1 MGTPSK
7 RIYGA
12 HLTPVEVSRRFILPK
27 IKHLVYKY
35 LWVDMFAGE
44 GNLILPILE
53 LVPPEKRPGFFEKH
67 VYLYDIQDS
76 MVEKARENA
85 EAYGVPRRIAE
96 KNIEVRDS
104 LANYPSHLLDKGLPV
119 YHVTNP
125 PYLYLGYIRKHREAS
140 HLLKYFEGAN
150 EGYQDLYQI
159 ALINDARHGLERMI
173 YIIPTN
179 FLYGYSVSNK
189 IRLDLLKLYNIRSVV
204 VLEKGVF
211 EETGTNV
218 AICFFERKARPLH
231 GIQRFPGVKLYA
243 DGSMVEKIYVLEP
256 QHMYRAGTEFEEFV
270 DKCRAPRPLRV
281 KYYLTIEEVEECPGS
296 WELVLV
302 DANAYSGGS
311 YSRVRVNVC
320 RELYERV
327 KRNILF
333 IRTLDTGT
341 REGRAGLYTV
351 RQVFGADGI
360 LVTRAKYRTHP
371 IQLFLEPEIP
381 VEDQLL
387 LKDYFNTLLEYF
399 RELTD
404 SEFMTTYKY
413 SNAEYTRKYLGLLQ
427 ARRLIETFPLLSL
440 GERDRARLA
449 GLVEEGRGDALVDF
463 VCRVNRGGPV
473 RIKPP
478 HTRLYRRHRSSI
490 R

>member
-1 MGTPSK
+1 MGASAK
-7 RIYGA
+7 RLYGA
-12 HLTPVEVSRRFILPK
+12 HLTPVEVSRRFILPEVRDV
-27 IKHLVYKY
+27 IYKY

-44 GNLILPILE
+44 GNLILPLLE
-53 LVPPEKRPGFFEKH
+53 LVPPEKRLSFFEKH

-85 EAYGVPRRIAE
+85 EAYGIPRRIAE

-104 LANYPSHLLDKGLPV
+104 LADYPSHLLDMKLPV

-125 PYLYLGYIRKHREAS
+125 PYLYLGYIRKHRGAGR
-140 HLLKYFEGAN
+140 LLKYFKGAN
-150 EGYQDLYQI
+150 KGYQDLYQI

-189 IRLDLLKLYNIRSVV
+189 IRRDLLKHYSITRVI

-218 AICFFERKARPLH
+218 AICFFERKARPMH
-231 GIQRFPGVKLYA
+231 KVQRFPGIKLYA
-243 DGSMVEKIYVLEP
+243 DGSIAERTYVLEP
-256 QHMYRAGTEFEEFV
+256 RHMYRAGTEFEEFV
-270 DKCRAPRPLRV
+270 DKCRAPLPLKVR
-281 KYYLTIEEVEECPGS
+281 YYLTINEVEECPGS

-302 DANAYSGGS
+302 DANTYTGGS
-311 YSRVRVNVC
+311 YRRLKVRVC

-327 KRNILF
+327 RRNILF
-333 IRTLDTGT
+333 VRTLDTGT

-360 LVTRAKYRTHP
+360 LVTRSKYRTHP
-371 IQLFLEPEIP
+371 VQLFLEPEIP

-387 LKDYFNTLLEYF
+387 LKEYFNILLEHF
-399 RELTD
+399 RSLTD

-427 ARRLIETFPLLSL
+427 ARRLIETYPLLVL
-440 GERDRARLA
+440 GEKGRARLA
-449 GLVEEGRGDALVDF
+449 RLVKKGRGDVLVDF
-463 VCRVNRGGPV
+463 VCTVNRGATKG
-473 RIKPP
+473 
-478 HTRLYRRHRSSI
+478 
-490 R
+490 